1 MLADTEWTLVTELS
15 RDHLLDTWDPHDRL
29 HGHFSPEFVASL
41 PLSARPADNARVLV
55 RVVREAGLHGPDPPV
70 LRLLTALA
78 GEPSL
83 APLPAAVRVR
93 EMRDRVRA
101 LVLVRQNG
109 SAAAG
114 DPFLATVL
122 AGREVFIDRSDFRR
136 KLRDLHADDEPTI
149 MLRVTGEPSS
159 GTSHS
164 FRLIEHLAGTYGFRK
179 VPVLLDESGTPEE
192 VIETIAYEVAGADDE
207 PPHRSDDPRKWYSR
221 ASHWLVHKARE
232 RGGTWWFVL
241 DELNHLPP
249 TSEVWDLVQRL
260 AMAVDLYGDNR
271 VRLVLLGYDG
281 ELDPKLRNR
290 NASEHFTPLSEAH
303 VREFFTDWLSDLH
316 ASVPRDER
324 LDGDRLAAEV
334 DAAVRRILASAAAAE
349 TPGACYMQKLGLA
362 VEREVRELAAP

>member
-1 MLADTEWTLVTELS
+1 MPGDTQWRSVTEATRDFLVNTPVPQERLADIFTE
-15 RDHLLDTWDPHDRL
+15 
-29 HGHFSPEFVASL
+29 EFVGDLSL
-41 PLSARPADNARVLV
+41 TTKSGENAVTVVDKV
-55 RVVREAGLHGPDPPV
+55 RRQGLRGDDPPV
-70 LRLLTALA
+70 LRLLQAL
-78 GEPSL
+78 GEEPSFG
-83 APLPAAVRVR
+83 APVRSPSAR
-93 EMRDRVRA
+93 CSTASAPSRP
-101 LVLVRQNG
+101 VRQR
-109 SAAAG
+109 AAAG